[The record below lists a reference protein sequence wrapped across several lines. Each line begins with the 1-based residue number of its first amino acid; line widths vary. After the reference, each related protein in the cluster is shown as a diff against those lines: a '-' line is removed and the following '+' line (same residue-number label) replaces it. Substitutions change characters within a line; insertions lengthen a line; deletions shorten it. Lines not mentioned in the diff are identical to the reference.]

1 MESRFG
7 HLAIEALFPRFC
19 VSCKREGF
27 LMCQTCLDHWTPVSV
42 PAFCAFCGV
51 MGSTWTCGK
60 CRKDVYLDGLTPFIS
75 YGNPLFRELL
85 FSWKYD
91 GDQSVQEIF
100 LRSLR
105 RALPSF
111 SLPTSV
117 SCVTYVPLHSSRER
131 FRGFDQALQIAQWA
145 GELFDLPIQT
155 LVYRAQRTVP
165 RARTKQEERRVGEM
179 DDVFKLIDG
188 VSIPE
193 YILLC
198 DDVFTSGSTMDA
210 VARVLKK
217 HGAKTV
223 WGFVLAKGG

>member
-1 MESRFG
+1 MESRLG
-7 HLAIEALFPRFC
+7 HLAVEALFPRFC

-27 LMCQTCLDHWTPVSV
+27 LMCQTCLDHWTPVSP
-42 PAFCAFCGV
+42 PASCAFCGIR
-51 MGSTWTCGK
+51 GSAWTCGN
-60 CRKDVYLDGLTPFIS
+60 CRKDVYLDGLTSFIS

-111 SLPTSV
+111 SLPTVV
-117 SCVTYVPLHSSRER
+117 SCVTHVPLHFSRER
-131 FRGFDQALQIAQWA
+131 FRGFDQALQVAQWV
-145 GELFDLPIQT
+145 GELFDVPTQT
-155 LVYRAQRTVP
+155 LVYRTQRTVP
-165 RARTKQEERRVGEM
+165 RAMTKEEERHVGEM

-193 YILLC
+193 HILLC

-210 VARVLKK
+210 VARVLKE
-217 HGAKTV
+217 HGTKTV